1 MPSQLEEQGMG
12 GEEALGLFMCL
23 ELPSA
28 CRGAGGQAGAFCVQ
42 ELLGSEVLRRW
53 QGRSSPW
60 AVQLLVLSLG
70 AQHKGTCLAPAMP
83 VEAHR
88 ALRKAAGPW
97 QVPVIPV
104 PGIAED
110 TEISKLKSKKTD
122 TRQELLS
129 DALCHLPALANLQC
143 AVQSERLDKTQRFS

>member
-12 GEEALGLFMCL
+12 EEEALGLFMCL

-42 ELLGSEVLRRW
+42 ELLGSVVLRRWQGRSSPWAVELLGSEVLRRW

-60 AVQLLVLSLG
+60 AVKLLVLSLG
-70 AQHKGTCLAPAMP
+70 AQHKGTCLAPAP
-83 VEAHR
+83 PE
-88 ALRKAAGPW
+88 
-97 QVPVIPV
+97 
-104 PGIAED
+104 
-110 TEISKLKSKKTD
+110 KTD
-122 TRQELLS
+122 TRRELLS
-129 DALCHLPALANLQC
+129 DALCHLPTLANLQC